1 MPEDDSADP
10 TTKPLNS
17 KYLSG
22 LLDNISATHEHL
34 TGSDGTPLS
43 PSFFP
48 PNAVWSPRE
57 KDVFFHALSV
67 HSRFRPDLIS
77 HEIKTKSVS
86 DVCNYLSALQL
97 AASQQE
103 TTVSYSQWRQN
114 LPIAMEVSSEWVAME
129 EETAFEVITQE
140 QDWQREFIAEQ
151 RRAELKSLKKASKIE
166 PHNIGTSRRKAE
178 LKQEVANAN
187 LRNRRKDFCS
197 SLGPSELTAFGTMLR
212 EAANSSGLNQIKQS
226 PSTLH
231 ISAPQDFPEHAAGLE
246 APRTLPFSTTKGTP
260 DISGADTAVCMT
272 SNISTPFFTVS
283 SVQGFQNHAQGRSE
297 SNEET
302 PPGSP
307 AEQFQSSSQKQD
319 STALLAG
326 LSPTSRRRYKKRL
339 YMRRK
344 RASISGATAID
355 DSLER
360 LKPGRKKAKRSP
372 SPEDETPRDTELPT
386 SGVRDLEDKGSGMS
400 VSRADGSSVTQ
411 KRYPRAEQMAID
423 ELRDLDLTVDE
434 LGRLGVDVVNPG
446 GVAKMLKWVAY
457 PLTSSTP
464 FLTLVVYGTS
474 YLEAPLV
481 TVQESQ
487 LKPSNY
493 SMPMWSGSS
502 RV

>member
-1 MPEDDSADP
+1 MPEDDSAEP
-10 TTKPLNS
+10 ATKPLDS

-34 TGSDGTPLS
+34 TGNDGTPLS
-43 PSFFP
+43 PSFLP

-57 KDVFFHALSV
+57 KDAFFHALSV

-140 QDWQREFIAEQ
+140 LDWQREYIAEQ
-151 RRAELKSLKKASKIE
+151 RRAELKSLKKASRIE
-166 PHNIGTSRRKAE
+166 PHNIGPSRRKAE

-197 SLGPSELTAFGTMLR
+197 SLGPSELAAFGTMLR

-231 ISAPQDFPEHAAGLE
+231 TSAPQDFPEHAAGLE

-260 DISGADTAVCMT
+260 NIISGADTAVCMT
-272 SNISTPFFTVS
+272 SNISTPFLTVAS
-283 SVQGFQNHAQGRSE
+283 AQGLQNHAQRRSE
-297 SNEET
+297 SKGDT
-302 PPGSP
+302 PPGSV
-307 AEQFQSSSQKQD
+307 AGQFQPSSPKQD
-319 STALLAG
+319 SAALLAG

-344 RASISGATAID
+344 RASISGVTTID
-355 DSLER
+355 ESLER
-360 LKPGRKKAKRSP
+360 LKPGRKKPKRSP
-372 SPEDETPRDTELPT
+372 SPEDETPHDAELPT
-386 SGVRDLEDKGSGMS
+386 PGVGDLEDKGSGMS
-400 VSRADGSSVTQ
+400 VSRADESSVTQ
-411 KRYPRAEQMAID
+411 KRYPRAEKMAID

-446 GVAKMLKWVAY
+446 GVAKMLK
-457 PLTSSTP
+457 
-464 FLTLVVYGTS
+464 
-474 YLEAPLV
+474 
-481 TVQESQ
+481 
-487 LKPSNY
+487 
-493 SMPMWSGSS
+493 
-502 RV
+502 